1 LTPTD
6 NGSFPEQWKQSGMFA
21 VLNKNFKIIE
31 RRCSPWSVLW
41 SPEWLTVAAATSSCP
56 GHDVKLPIKSLNRN
70 NRNQKEFIHHESTKT
85 RKPKNWK
92 EKLMKTLLEKIKK
105 NHALAM
111 ILCCAIPLV
120 GILALSSLGV
130 LGSWGYYALIL
141 ICPLGHIFMMRGMHS
156 SSKESGIQQ
165 SVKQIDDK

>member
-1 LTPTD
+1 
-6 NGSFPEQWKQSGMFA
+6 
-21 VLNKNFKIIE
+21 
-31 RRCSPWSVLW
+31 
-41 SPEWLTVAAATSSCP
+41 
-56 GHDVKLPIKSLNRN
+56 
-70 NRNQKEFIHHESTKT
+70 
-85 RKPKNWK
+85 
-92 EKLMKTLLEKIKK
+92 MKTLLEKIKK

-156 SSKESGIQQ
+156 SSKDSGMQQ
-165 SVKQIDDK
+165 SVKQIDNK